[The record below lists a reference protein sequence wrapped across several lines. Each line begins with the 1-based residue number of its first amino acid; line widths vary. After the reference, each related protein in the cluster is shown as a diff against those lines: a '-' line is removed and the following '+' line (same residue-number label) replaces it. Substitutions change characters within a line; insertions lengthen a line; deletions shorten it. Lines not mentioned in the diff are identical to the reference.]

1 MADIEFKLNLPGLNE
16 LMKSPEMQAALD
28 TAGERV
34 RDIAGEGYAT
44 SARTGRYIGFC
55 NIYPEDKKAA
65 KDNAENN
72 TLIKALGSA
81 GLGMSK

>member
-34 RDIAGEGYAT
+34 RDIAGEGYDT
-44 SARTGRYIGFC
+44 SARTGRYIGF
-55 NIYPEDKKAA
+55 
-65 KDNAENN
+65 
-72 TLIKALGSA
+72 
-81 GLGMSK
+81 